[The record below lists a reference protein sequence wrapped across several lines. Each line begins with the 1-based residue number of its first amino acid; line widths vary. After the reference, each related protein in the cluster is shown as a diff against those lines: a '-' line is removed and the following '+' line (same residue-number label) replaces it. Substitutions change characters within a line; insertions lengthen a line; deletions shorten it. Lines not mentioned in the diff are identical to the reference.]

1 MGHCVKL
8 SPARVDLALALEGM
22 LTKAV
27 GVIDHLPDSIAPPC
41 VLVSWADPWLKP
53 STLCAYEAAM
63 ELIVI
68 AQRIE
73 PGGSFETLEG
83 ITQTIV
89 PSMKGLPGWQVVDV
103 TAPYPMQVGGVD
115 YLAASINLTYDMEEE

>member
-1 MGHCVKL
+1 MKL
-8 SPARVDLALALEGM
+8 SPARVDIAIALESM
-22 LTKAV
+22 LPNAV
-27 GVIDHLPDSIAPPC
+27 GVIDHLPDAIAPPC
-41 VLVSWADPWLKP
+41 VLVSWSDPWLKP

-73 PGGSFETLEG
+73 PGGQYETLEE
-83 ITQTIV
+83 IVAIIV
-89 PSMKGLPGWQVVDV
+89 PGLKGMAAWQVVDV

-115 YLAASINLTYDMEEE
+115 YLAASINLTHDMEEE